1 MQWEKGGERGMMM
14 WTEQERHSD
23 GLSALCTASQHVVGN
38 WGKRTRWEMWGGGG
52 VKKERKTA
60 RETVQKIYS
69 QSMII
74 TQPEH
79 HQGDDGI

>member
-1 MQWEKGGERGMMM
+1 MGDVGRGV
-14 WTEQERHSD
+14 R
-23 GLSALCTASQHVVGN
+23 
-38 WGKRTRWEMWGGGG
+38 

-60 RETVQKIYS
+60 REMVQKIYS